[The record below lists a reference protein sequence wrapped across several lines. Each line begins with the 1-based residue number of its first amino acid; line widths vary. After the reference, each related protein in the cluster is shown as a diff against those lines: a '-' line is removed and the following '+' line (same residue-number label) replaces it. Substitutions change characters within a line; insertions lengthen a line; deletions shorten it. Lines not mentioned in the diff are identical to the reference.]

1 MPALP
6 RLFTPSELDDLHGRA
21 DAVARTLLR
30 DVPDF
35 PKPGVAFK
43 DITNL
48 LADAAAFDLVVTA
61 LVAPFVGQVDKVAA
75 IEAHGFILGAPAAI
89 ALGAGLV
96 PMRKPGKLPW
106 ETLSESYTLEYGIDS
121 LEIHTDALGPGDRV
135 LLVDDVIATGG
146 TARAA
151 AALVAT
157 AGARLVGLAALLEL
171 EHLGGRDILPGIR
184 LHVVVQPSGTP

>member
-1 MPALP
+1 MPALT
-6 RLFTPSELDDLHGRA
+6 RQFTPSELDDLLVRA
-21 DAVARTLLR
+21 DAVAQHLLR

-35 PKPGVAFK
+35 PAPGVVFK
-43 DITNL
+43 DITRL
-48 LADAAAFDLVVTA
+48 LADAAGFDLVVTA
-61 LVAPFVGQVDKVAA
+61 LVAPFLGQVDKVAA
-75 IEAHGFILGAPAAI
+75 IEARGFILGAPAAI

-96 PMRKPGKLPW
+96 PLRKPGKLPW
-106 ETLSESYTLEYGIDS
+106 ETLRESYELEYGIDA
-121 LEIHTDALGPGDRV
+121 LELHTDALAPGDRV

-171 EHLGGRDILPGIR
+171 AHLGGRDLLPGIR
-184 LHVVVQPSGTP
+184 LHVVAH

>member
-1 MPALP
+1 MPPLP
-6 RLFTPSELDDLHGRA
+6 RPFTPYELQDLLARA
-21 DAVARTLLR
+21 DRVARRLLR

-35 PKPGVAFK
+35 PTPGVVFK

-61 LVAPFVGQVDKVAA
+61 LVAPFHGQVDKVAA
-75 IEAHGFILGAPAAI
+75 IEARGFIVGAPAAV

-96 PMRKPGKLPW
+96 PLRKPGKLPG
-106 ETLSESYTLEYGIDS
+106 EALSEPYELEYGIDA
-121 LEIHTDALGPGDRV
+121 LEIHTDALSPGDRV

-151 AALVAT
+151 SALVTA
-157 AGARLVGLAALLEL
+157 AGADLVGLAALLEID
-171 EHLGGRDILPGIR
+171 HLGGRDRLPDLR
-184 LHVVVQPSGTP
+184 LHVVAH

>member
-1 MPALP
+1 MPDPTRRSA
-6 RLFTPSELDDLHGRA
+6 PSETDDLLSRARAAAGR
-21 DAVARTLLR
+21 LMR

-35 PKPGVAFK
+35 PRPGVVFK

-61 LVAPFVGQVDKVAA
+61 LVAPFLGQVDKVAA
-75 IEAHGFILGAPAAI
+75 VEARGFILGAPAAV
-89 ALGAGLV
+89 ALGAGLI
-96 PMRKPGKLPW
+96 PLRKPGKLPW
-106 ETLSESYTLEYGIDS
+106 DTMSESYELEYGIDA
-121 LEIHTDALGPGDRV
+121 LEVHTDALAPGDRV

-157 AGARLVGLAALLEL
+157 AGADLVGLAALLEL
-171 EHLGGRDILPGIR
+171 EHLGGRELLPGIR
-184 LHVVVQPSGTP
+184 IHVVAH

>member
-1 MPALP
+1 LI
-6 RLFTPSELDDLHGRA
+6 
-21 DAVARTLLR
+21 R

-35 PKPGVAFK
+35 PKPGVVFK

-48 LADAAAFDLVVTA
+48 LADGAAFDLIVTA
-61 LVAPFVGQVDKVAA
+61 LVAPFRGQVDKVAA
-75 IEAHGFILGAPAAI
+75 IEARGFILGAPAAI

-96 PMRKPGKLPW
+96 PLRKSGKLPW
-106 ETLSESYTLEYGIDS
+106 ETLSELYELEYGIDA
-121 LEIHTDALGPGDRV
+121 LEIHTDALAPGDRV

-157 AGARLVGLAALLEL
+157 AGADLVGLAALLEL
-171 EHLGGRDILPGIR
+171 EHLGGRDLLPGIR
-184 LHVVVQPSGTP
+184 LHVVAH

>member
-1 MPALP
+1 MPAISQP
-6 RLFTPSELDDLHGRA
+6 FTPSEMEDLLTRA
-21 DAVARTLLR
+21 DADSRRLMR

-35 PKPGVAFK
+35 PKAGVVFK

-75 IEAHGFILGAPAAI
+75 IEARGFILGAPAAI

-96 PMRKPGKLPW
+96 PLRKPGKLPW
-106 ETLSESYTLEYGIDS
+106 ETLSESYELEYGIDA
-121 LEIHTDALGPGDRV
+121 LEIHTDALASGDRV
-135 LLVDDVIATGG
+135 LLIDDVIATGG

-157 AGARLVGLAALLEL
+157 AGAELVGLAALLEL
-171 EHLGGRDILPGIR
+171 EHLGGRDLLPGIR
-184 LHVVVQPSGTP
+184 LHLVVR

>member
-1 MPALP
+1 MPALT
-6 RLFTPSELDDLHGRA
+6 RPSDPSALDDLLVRA
-21 DAVARTLLR
+21 DAVAHGLLR

-35 PKPGVAFK
+35 PTPGVVFK

-48 LADAAAFDLVVTA
+48 LADAAAFDLVVAA
-61 LVAPFVGQVDKVAA
+61 LVAPFHGQVDKVAA
-75 IEAHGFILGAPAAI
+75 IEARGFILGSPAAI

-96 PMRKPGKLPW
+96 PLRKPGKLPW
-106 ETLSESYTLEYGIDS
+106 ETLRESYELEYGIDA
-121 LEIHTDALGPGDRV
+121 LELHTDALAPGDRV

-171 EHLGGRDILPGIR
+171 EHLGGRDRLPGIR
-184 LHVVVQPSGTP
+184 LHVITH